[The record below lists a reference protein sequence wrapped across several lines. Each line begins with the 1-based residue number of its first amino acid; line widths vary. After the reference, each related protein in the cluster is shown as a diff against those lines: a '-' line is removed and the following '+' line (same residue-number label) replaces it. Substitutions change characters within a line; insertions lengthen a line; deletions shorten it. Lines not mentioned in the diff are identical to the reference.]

1 MSPLNCPYGNDTNKI
16 MTNIETKIKKFLE
29 NEIQASREV
38 IAEYT
43 FEQRPKCDDGSDD
56 FIEGQFDLAERL
68 LSQIKEWQQ

>member
-1 MSPLNCPYGNDTNKI
+1 
-16 MTNIETKIKKFLE
+16 MTKNVLDLLKREFNSSDLTKKIKQWLE
-29 NEIQASREV
+29 DEIQASREV

-43 FEQRPKCDDGSDD
+43 FEQRSKCDDGSDD